1 MTRHFWVLVHR
12 YAGLFMAFF
21 LIIIGLTGSIIVFN
35 QELNNWLNPPPIVTP
50 QTTPM
55 LDATT
60 LRERAQALVPHGMV
74 NSLTFYIKPGDPY
87 TAWVEPRIDPVTDKP
102 YELDLSVLMLDP
114 YTGTELKREKYNG
127 DIWPITSKN
136 IMTLINRLHY
146 QMALPGMIGTWLFGI
161 VALVWTLDCFVSG
174 YLTFPV
180 TIRRREDSVGWAR
193 SRAHADNEQRGQ
205 SAHPTSG
212 RNWLSRW
219 WNPAWLVKWNGSA
232 YRINFDLHRAGG
244 LWVWIMLLALAWSGV
259 GFNLGEQIYQPVM
272 KAAFN
277 MPNPYGDIPNL
288 DKPQPE
294 PGLNWNEAHAIAQ
307 HLMAE
312 QAKAN
317 GFTVLREDNLSYQ
330 ADKGVFLYSV
340 HTDRDLIEAWGS
352 TYLIFDDKSGKF
364 SGLFVP
370 TGQNAGSTI
379 NSWIFALHMAQIWG
393 LPFRIFVTCV
403 GILIAMLSVTG
414 VYIWLKKRNARRT
427 SQEKH
432 TRLVE
437 EETLA

>member
-1 MTRHFWVLVHR
+1 MTRHFWVLFHR

-35 QELNNWLNPPPIVTP
+35 QELNDWLNPPPIVTP
-50 QTTPM
+50 QTTPT
-55 LDATT
+55 LDANT
-60 LRERAQALVPHGMV
+60 LRERAQALVPHGRV

-87 TAWVEPRIDPVTDKP
+87 VAWVEPRIDPATDKP
-102 YELDLSVLMLDP
+102 YELDLTVLMLDP
-114 YTGTELKREKYNG
+114 YTGAELKREKYNG
-127 DIWPITSKN
+127 DIWPVTSKN

-146 QMALPGMIGTWLFGI
+146 QMALPGMIGSWLFGI
-161 VALVWTLDCFVSG
+161 VALVWTIDCFVSG

-180 TIRRREDSVGWAR
+180 SVRRCTPPSPPPPLPQAGEGR
-193 SRAHADNEQRGQ
+193 
-205 SAHPTSG
+205 

-219 WNPAWLVKWNGSA
+219 WNPAWLVKWRSSA
-232 YRINFDLHRAGG
+232 YRVNFDLHRAGG
-244 LWVWIMLLALAWSGV
+244 LWVWVMLLALAWSGV

-277 MPNPYGDIPNL
+277 MPNPYGDVPTL

-294 PGLNWNEAHAIAQ
+294 PNLGWNEAHAIAQ
-307 HLMAE
+307 RLMAE

-340 HTDRDLIEAWGS
+340 KSDHDLVSAWGN
-352 TYLIFDDKSGKF
+352 TYLVFVGNSGKF
-364 SGLFVP
+364 TGLFVP

-403 GILIAMLSVTG
+403 GILIAMLSITG
-414 VYIWLKKRNARRT
+414 VYIWLKKRNARCI

-432 TRLVE
+432 ARLIE
-437 EETLA
+437 EENLA